1 MKKFV
6 LIDGNSLLNRAF
18 YATPLFTTA
27 NGIPTNGIF
36 GFIKLLFKILDEMKP
51 EYIAVAFDLKAPTFR
66 HKMYDGYKATRK
78 PMPDELAAQVAPLKN
93 LLKAMKIAT
102 CEKEGF
108 EADDLIGTLSHI
120 YDVHSYIYTGDRD
133 SYQLVDE
140 KTDVHYTKKGVADLL
155 KLNISNFK
163 QEVGIEPKQ
172 VIDLKSLMGDKS
184 DNIPGVAG
192 VGEKTALGLI
202 ADYGS
207 LDGVYEHIDE
217 LKGSLKEKLV
227 NNRELAYTSYKLA
240 TIDRNCEVN
249 LKLEDCVAPDKY
261 GADVK
266 KLFSEFEFRS
276 FLAMNIF
283 GEDSAQSIEI
293 NYPEKIEIK
302 KEEQFDAVLAKNSEF
317 CVDIGENYAEI
328 FTAGKQYSVKI
339 QEGLLVAEGL
349 NYEQFS
355 SVLKTVFS
363 NENNTVTAYNCKSL
377 MHLLAGFGVDFKCR
391 YNDLSIAIYLCD
403 GNGANLTFKDV
414 CEINLYNYEYSAFAV
429 SELFKKYYKTLEN
442 SGLVK
447 LYTDVEKPLL
457 EILFE
462 MERAGVRVSFEHM
475 DELSKTYEKIIGE
488 YKEKVFSQCGCT
500 FNLNSPSQLGEVLYT
515 KLGITAVKKKKTGKY
530 STSAE
535 ILEKLTDEYPVIKDI
550 LKFRQY
556 QKLQSTYLD
565 GLRPLIDRKTQ
576 LVHTTYTQTVTTTGR
591 LSSVNPNLQNIPVRN
606 EEGRE
611 IRKIFIPREGNIF
624 IDADY
629 SQIELR
635 LLAHFSGCK
644 ELVDAYKNG
653 VDVHSVTAA
662 QVFGVDLENVT
673 PEMRRQ
679 AKAVNFGIIYGIS
692 DFGLSKNLNIAVGT
706 AKGYIEK
713 YFETY
718 SAVKEYMNKNVEFAR
733 EHGYVSTLTGRKRT
747 IPEIKSSNYAVRQ
760 FGERAAMN
768 MPLQGSSADIIK
780 IAMINVA
787 SSLKKHGLK
796 TKLIM
801 QVHDE
806 LILDAPESEAE
817 RAAEILKYEMENAV
831 ALSVPLTVEVHT
843 GKNLYNAK

>member
-240 TIDRNCEVN
+240 TIDRNCDVN

-261 GADVK
+261 GAEVK

-283 GEDSAQSIEI
+283 GENSAQSIEI
-293 NYPEKIEIK
+293 SYPEKIEIK
-302 KEEQFDAVLAKNSEF
+302 KEEQFAAVLAENSEF
-317 CVDIGENYAEI
+317 CVDICENYAEI

-339 QEGLLVAEGL
+339 QEGLLVGEGL
-349 NYEQFS
+349 TCEQFS

-377 MHLLAGFGVDFKCR
+377 MHLLAGFGVDFKCK
-391 YNDLSIAIYLCD
+391 YNDLSITIYLCD

-662 QVFGVDLENVT
+662 QVFGVNLENVT

-796 TKLIM
+796 TELIM

-806 LILDAPESEAE
+806 LILDAPESEAGI
-817 RAAEILKYEMENAV
+817 AAEILKYEMENAV